1 MAYKI
6 AFFGAKPYDI
16 ASFDKVNEKY
26 NYDIRYYKGHLNPN
40 NVVLTQDTDVVC
52 IFVND
57 TADAAVI
64 DAMVD
69 NGVKLLALRCAGFNN
84 VDLKA
89 AKGKLP
95 VVRVPA
101 YSPYAVAEYSLAL
114 MLSLNRKIHR
124 AYWRTRDGNF
134 SLNGLMGFD
143 MHGKTIGIIGT
154 GKIAKILIRLLKGF
168 GMRILA
174 YDLYPDMKF
183 AGEEGISYVSLDELY
198 RESDIISLHCPLT
211 DQTKYMIDKDSI
223 DKMKEGV
230 MIINTGRGQLINTN
244 DLIEG
249 LKEKKIAAAGL
260 DVYEEEGEYF
270 YEDTLQLSIG
280 GMFFGLLLGFILA
293 LMRLS
298 PIWPVRW
305 LARFYISIFRGTP
318 LIAQLFMIY
327 YGLPQFGIELDPI
340 PSAMIGLSL
349 NTAAYAA
356 ETLRAA
362 ISSIDKGQWEAAA
375 SIGMTP
381 WQTMRRAILPQ
392 AARVALPPLSNSFI
406 SLVKDTSL
414 AATIQVPELFRQAQ
428 LITSRTLDVFTM
440 YLAAS
445 LIYWIMATV
454 LSTLQNHFENQL
466 NRQEREPK

>member
-6 AFFGAKPYDI
+6 AFFGAKPYEI

-270 YEDTLQLSIG
+270 YEDKSDKI
-280 GMFFGLLLGFILA
+280 IDDD
-293 LMRLS
+293 
-298 PIWPVRW
+298 V
-305 LARFYISIFRGTP
+305 LAR
-318 LIAQLFMIY
+318 L
-327 YGLPQFGIELDPI
+327 
-340 PSAMIGLSL
+340 LSFNNVIVTSHQAFFTKEAL
-349 NTAAYAA
+349 HNIA
-356 ETLRAA
+356 ET
-362 ISSIDKGQWEAAA
+362 
-375 SIGMTP
+375 
-381 WQTMRRAILPQ
+381 
-392 AARVALPPLSNSFI
+392 
-406 SLVKDTSL
+406 
-414 AATIQVPELFRQAQ
+414 
-428 LITSRTLDVFTM
+428 
-440 YLAAS
+440 
-445 LIYWIMATV
+445 
-454 LSTLQNHFENQL
+454 TLQNIEDFRCHRPLVNEVIL
-466 NRQEREPK
+466 

>member
-40 NVVLTQDTDVVC
+40 NVVLTQDTDAVC

-143 MHGKTIGIIGT
+143 MHGKTIGVIGT

-230 MIINTGRGQLINTN
+230 MIINTGRGLLINTN

-270 YEDTLQLSIG
+270 YEDKSDKI
-280 GMFFGLLLGFILA
+280 IDDD
-293 LMRLS
+293 
-298 PIWPVRW
+298 V
-305 LARFYISIFRGTP
+305 LAR
-318 LIAQLFMIY
+318 L
-327 YGLPQFGIELDPI
+327 
-340 PSAMIGLSL
+340 LSFNNVIVTSHQAFFTKEAL
-349 NTAAYAA
+349 HNIA
-356 ETLRAA
+356 ET
-362 ISSIDKGQWEAAA
+362 
-375 SIGMTP
+375 
-381 WQTMRRAILPQ
+381 
-392 AARVALPPLSNSFI
+392 
-406 SLVKDTSL
+406 
-414 AATIQVPELFRQAQ
+414 
-428 LITSRTLDVFTM
+428 
-440 YLAAS
+440 
-445 LIYWIMATV
+445 
-454 LSTLQNHFENQL
+454 TLQNIEDFRCHRPLVNEVIL
-466 NRQEREPK
+466 

>member
-40 NVVLTQDTDVVC
+40 NLVLTQDADAVC

-64 DAMVD
+64 DTMVN

-154 GKIAKILIRLLKGF
+154 GKIAKILIRMLKGF

-183 AGEEGISYVSLDELY
+183 AEEESFSYVSLDELY

-211 DQTKYMIDKDSI
+211 DQTKYMIDKNSI

-249 LKEKKIAAAGL
+249 LKEKKIMAAGL
-260 DVYEEEGEYF
+260 DVYEEEGDFF
-270 YEDTLQLSIG
+270 YEDFSGHIVRDDKLVRLISMPNVIVTSHQAFLTNEALDAIASTTVDNLRC
-280 GMFFGLLLGFILA
+280 FFQGH
-293 LMRLS
+293 
-298 PIWPVRW
+298 PNKTTEVRC
-305 LARFYISIFRGTP
+305 
-318 LIAQLFMIY
+318 Q
-327 YGLPQFGIELDPI
+327 
-340 PSAMIGLSL
+340 
-349 NTAAYAA
+349 
-356 ETLRAA
+356 
-362 ISSIDKGQWEAAA
+362 
-375 SIGMTP
+375 
-381 WQTMRRAILPQ
+381 
-392 AARVALPPLSNSFI
+392 
-406 SLVKDTSL
+406 
-414 AATIQVPELFRQAQ
+414 
-428 LITSRTLDVFTM
+428 
-440 YLAAS
+440 
-445 LIYWIMATV
+445 
-454 LSTLQNHFENQL
+454 
-466 NRQEREPK
+466 

>member
-1 MAYKI
+1 MGAYMKNPEI
-6 AFFGAKPYDI
+6 SVIMGMYNCADTLSEAIESILNQTMKEWELIMCDDGSSDATYEVAELYMKRYP
-16 ASFDKVNEKY
+16 EKMILLRNRENRGL
-26 NYDIRYYKGHLNPN
+26 NYTLN
-40 NVVLTQDTDVVC
+40 
-52 IFVND
+52 
-57 TADAAVI
+57 
-64 DAMVD
+64 
-69 NGVKLLALRCAGFNN
+69 RC
-84 VDLKA
+84 LKA

-270 YEDTLQLSIG
+270 YEDKSDKI
-280 GMFFGLLLGFILA
+280 IDDD
-293 LMRLS
+293 
-298 PIWPVRW
+298 V
-305 LARFYISIFRGTP
+305 LAR
-318 LIAQLFMIY
+318 L
-327 YGLPQFGIELDPI
+327 
-340 PSAMIGLSL
+340 LSFNNVIVTSHQAFFTKEAL
-349 NTAAYAA
+349 HNIA
-356 ETLRAA
+356 ET
-362 ISSIDKGQWEAAA
+362 
-375 SIGMTP
+375 
-381 WQTMRRAILPQ
+381 
-392 AARVALPPLSNSFI
+392 
-406 SLVKDTSL
+406 
-414 AATIQVPELFRQAQ
+414 
-428 LITSRTLDVFTM
+428 
-440 YLAAS
+440 
-445 LIYWIMATV
+445 
-454 LSTLQNHFENQL
+454 TLQNIEDFRCHRPLVNEVIL
-466 NRQEREPK
+466 

>member
-143 MHGKTIGIIGT
+143 MHGKTLGIIGT
-154 GKIAKILIRLLKGF
+154 GKIAKILIRLLQGF

-270 YEDTLQLSIG
+270 YEDKSDKI
-280 GMFFGLLLGFILA
+280 IDDD
-293 LMRLS
+293 
-298 PIWPVRW
+298 V
-305 LARFYISIFRGTP
+305 LAR
-318 LIAQLFMIY
+318 L
-327 YGLPQFGIELDPI
+327 
-340 PSAMIGLSL
+340 LSFNNVIVTSHQAFFTKEAL
-349 NTAAYAA
+349 HNIA
-356 ETLRAA
+356 ET
-362 ISSIDKGQWEAAA
+362 
-375 SIGMTP
+375 
-381 WQTMRRAILPQ
+381 
-392 AARVALPPLSNSFI
+392 
-406 SLVKDTSL
+406 
-414 AATIQVPELFRQAQ
+414 
-428 LITSRTLDVFTM
+428 
-440 YLAAS
+440 
-445 LIYWIMATV
+445 
-454 LSTLQNHFENQL
+454 TLQNIEDFRCHRPLVNEVIL
-466 NRQEREPK
+466 

>member
-143 MHGKTIGIIGT
+143 MHGKTTGIIGT
-154 GKIAKILIRLLKGF
+154 GKIARILIRLLKGF

-270 YEDTLQLSIG
+270 YEDKSDKI
-280 GMFFGLLLGFILA
+280 IDDD
-293 LMRLS
+293 
-298 PIWPVRW
+298 V
-305 LARFYISIFRGTP
+305 LAR
-318 LIAQLFMIY
+318 L
-327 YGLPQFGIELDPI
+327 
-340 PSAMIGLSL
+340 LSFNNVIVTSHQAFFTKEAL
-349 NTAAYAA
+349 HNIA
-356 ETLRAA
+356 ET
-362 ISSIDKGQWEAAA
+362 
-375 SIGMTP
+375 
-381 WQTMRRAILPQ
+381 
-392 AARVALPPLSNSFI
+392 
-406 SLVKDTSL
+406 
-414 AATIQVPELFRQAQ
+414 
-428 LITSRTLDVFTM
+428 
-440 YLAAS
+440 
-445 LIYWIMATV
+445 
-454 LSTLQNHFENQL
+454 TLQNIEDFRCHRPLVNEVIL
-466 NRQEREPK
+466 